1 MGGGGNPLGG
11 GGNPLG
17 WGGNPFGGGANIGGG
32 SNFFGP
38 GNHDDDDDDGGNPFV
53 PPRRRSRDG
62 ERTMDQGNGFGHNQN
77 ATRLLRRKM
86 QGRSFN
92 RSIIE
97 EVIESENY
105 ENDSLGGQS
114 PKECGRFYSPGIKDA
129 VRMLMRLMDLDDH
142 CCEMNENPQSF
153 ARKLRNITRQFECPK
168 RTKFC
173 PFRFLVK
180 GNGCIPMGKNCS
192 AVHGN
197 HFDEPWS
204 PCRKMPKKGFKYC
217 KLFNAEIPKEMPCS
231 HRPVMKWMAM
241 NNTRISVT
249 GKKCRNGTRFYL
261 STFDC
266 RPRGQGSGFEDLTR
280 RASKFLCNPSKRLC
294 VGCGVSCRS
303 KERECTRRANM
314 SMAIREAALNLEPSK
329 LPSFLIPLS
338 PNIQMQILQT
348 DLHTFP

>member
-1 MGGGGNPLGG
+1 
-11 GGNPLG
+11 
-17 WGGNPFGGGANIGGG
+17 
-32 SNFFGP
+32 
-38 GNHDDDDDDGGNPFV
+38 
-53 PPRRRSRDG
+53 
-62 ERTMDQGNGFGHNQN
+62 MDQGNGFGHNQN

-86 QGRSFN
+86 QRGSFN

-266 RPRGQGSGFEDLTR
+266 KPKGQGSGFEDLTR
-280 RASKFLCNPSKRLC
+280 RASKFLCDPSKHLC

-303 KERECTRRANM
+303 KERKCPRRANM
-314 SMAIREAALNLEPSK
+314 SMALREAALNLEPSK
-329 LPSFLIPLS
+329 MPFFLTL
-338 PNIQMQILQT
+338 
-348 DLHTFP
+348 

>member
-1 MGGGGNPLGG
+1 MHELNCIVGNTCPER
-11 GGNPLG
+11 NES
-17 WGGNPFGGGANIGGG
+17 NPFGGGANIGGG
-32 SNFFGP
+32 SNFIGP

-62 ERTMDQGNGFGHNQN
+62 EQTMDQGNGFGHNQN

-142 CCEMNENPQSF
+142 CCEMNENPQRF

-180 GNGCIPMGKNCS
+180 GNGCIPMGKYCS

-261 STFDC
+261 STFYC
-266 RPRGQGSGFEDLTR
+266 RPRGQGIGFEDLTR

-303 KERECTRRANM
+303 KERECPRRANM